1 MELPDSIRQQLA
13 AEIERERRACG
24 CKSGAAFAIGGFIL
38 GVVWWTTFSPHVTV
52 AGVLAG
58 ACEIFA
64 LVIASAVVGKLAG
77 LGLARV
83 RLRWATARLLA
94 RARAARWQPS

>member
-52 AGVLAG
+52 AGGLEPLSQCGLLHG
-58 ACEIFA
+58 AD
-64 LVIASAVVGKLAG
+64 L
-77 LGLARV
+77 
-83 RLRWATARLLA
+83 
-94 RARAARWQPS
+94 